1 MVADVVINFVAR
13 IVSML
18 DVNYDVNDIHT
29 DVVCVLINN
38 GSTDWDD
45 IWGVHTWAH
54 KTMYQM
60 SYI

>member
-38 GSTDWDD
+38 GSTD
-45 IWGVHTWAH
+45 
-54 KTMYQM
+54 
-60 SYI
+60 